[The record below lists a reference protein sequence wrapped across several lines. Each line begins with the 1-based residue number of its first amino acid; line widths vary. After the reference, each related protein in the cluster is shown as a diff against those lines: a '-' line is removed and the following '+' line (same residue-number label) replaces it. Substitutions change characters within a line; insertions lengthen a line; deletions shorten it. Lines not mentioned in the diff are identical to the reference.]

1 MHWSIVIIVSLF
13 YLLLLFGLAYWA
25 EQKAEQRSH
34 FINSPYIYALSLAVY
49 CTAWTYYG
57 SIGRAS
63 KTGFD
68 FLLIYLG
75 PTLSAPIWWFV
86 MRKIIRIAKIQNIF
100 SVADLIA
107 TRYGK
112 NVTLGAIVSIFTVF
126 GIIPYLALQIK
137 AISETFT
144 LLIEYPKNY
153 SQSPVFLD
161 YGFYITI
168 VLAVFTIYF
177 GTRRLDLTRKNE
189 GMVFAIAFESV
200 FKLLA
205 FLIAGG
211 YVTFVVFGGFDDIFQ
226 KAFQKPDLQK
236 LLFFQETN
244 KQQGWEWFL
253 IGLSSLFAVMFLP
266 RQFQMIVVEN
276 KNEKH
281 LEKAI
286 WLFPLYLLVI
296 NIFVLPVALAGKL
309 TFSGGVD
316 ADTYILAFPL
326 QNGVYWLALLT
337 YLGGFA
343 AATSMLIVAS
353 LALSLMLTNNLFIPL
368 SLQVGITQYLK
379 DKQWGKW
386 VLYIRRMSIIL
397 VLILAYW
404 YLYTAF
410 DLPLVSIGL
419 ISFVAVS
426 QFAPAIIGGLYW
438 KDATR
443 KGAMTGIVVGFA
455 VWFYTLIVPNFVEA
469 GLLSRNIMQE
479 GLLGISWL
487 RPQSLFGLEFS
498 PIAHSLFWSLFGNAL
513 AYVAVSI
520 ATSQSSQERNQAELF
535 VDVFKFADAYDEAV
549 IWKGIAHKKD
559 LEELLARFVGE
570 SKAKSLLNE
579 FEKENQGKLF
589 ADEQERNAKLVKYAE
604 RILATAIGS
613 TSARIL
619 VASVVQEE
627 NLTQEE
633 VLKILKETQELKKI
647 NFELKK
653 ADALKNEFI
662 STVTHEL
669 KTPITSIRSLS
680 EILYE
685 NPDLEQE
692 QKEHFLKTVISET
705 ERMERL
711 INQVLE
717 LEKFESGKQ
726 KLHLTPCNLNE
737 IIREA
742 VSIYESIVAE
752 KQLQFIQQTYQE
764 NLWAEVDRDRILQV
778 ILNFLSNAVKF
789 AKTKIVINSALK
801 QNFVEI
807 SVLDDGKGVP
817 DELKEAIFEKFF
829 QAENQNIRKPKGSG
843 LGLAIC
849 KKIIQYHKG
858 TIGVERE
865 QGMTKFYF
873 RIFPTLSPAI
883 IDEMHGEAKNQF
895 FKNNPLMGNNGFSS

>member
-1 MHWSIVIIVSLF
+1 MQWGIIIIVSLL

-25 EQKAEQRSH
+25 EQKAEQKSH

-63 KTGFD
+63 HTGYD

-75 PTLSAPIWWFV
+75 PTLSMPLWWFM

-100 SVADLIA
+100 SLADLIA

-112 NVTLGAIVSIFTVF
+112 NVTLGAIVSIFTVL
-126 GIIPYLALQIK
+126 GVIPYLALQIK

-144 LLIEYPKNY
+144 LLLDYPKNY
-153 SQSPVFLD
+153 ARNPVFLD
-161 YGFYITI
+161 YGFYITLVMAI
-168 VLAVFTIYF
+168 FTIYF
-177 GTRRLDLTRKNE
+177 GTRRLDLTRRNE
-189 GMVFAIAFESV
+189 GMVFAIAFESI

-205 FLIAGG
+205 FLVAGT
-211 YVTFVVFGGFDDIFQ
+211 YVVFVVFDGFSDIFQ
-226 KAFQKPDLQK
+226 KAFEQKELQK
-236 LLFFQETN
+236 ILYFQDSAKN
-244 KQQGWEWFL
+244 QAWEWFL
-253 IGLSSLFAVMFLP
+253 IGLASLFAVMFLP
-266 RQFQMIVVEN
+266 RQFQMAVVEN
-276 KNEKH
+276 KSEKH

-286 WLFPLYLLVI
+286 WLFPLYLLLI

-309 TFSGGVD
+309 KFGDSID
-316 ADTYILAFPL
+316 ADIYILAFPL
-326 QNGVYWLALLT
+326 QNNNYSLALLT

-343 AATSMLIVAS
+343 ASTSMLIVAS

-368 SLQVGITQYLK
+368 SIRMGVTQYFK

-386 VLYIRRMSIIL
+386 VLYIRRASIML

-419 ISFVAVS
+419 VSFVAVS
-426 QFAPAIIGGLYW
+426 QFAPAVIGGLYW
-438 KDATR
+438 KEATH
-443 KGAMTGIVVGFA
+443 KGALAGIVLGFA

-469 GLLSRNIMQE
+469 GLLSKSIMQE
-479 GLLGISWL
+479 GLFGMSWL

-498 PIAHSLFWSLFGNAL
+498 PVAHSLFWSLFFNIT
-513 AYVAVSI
+513 AYVAIS
-520 ATSQSSQERNQAELF
+520 AFTSQNSQERNQAELF
-535 VDVFKFADAYDEAV
+535 VDIFKYADSYDEAV
-549 IWKGIAHKKD
+549 IWKGIAHKKN

-570 SKAKSLLNE
+570 NKAKNLLNE
-579 FEKENQGKLF
+579 FEQKNQGKLY
-589 ADEQERNAKLVKYAE
+589 ADEAERNAKLVKYAE
-604 RILATAIGS
+604 KILATAIGS

-627 NLTQEE
+627 MLTQEE
-633 VLKILKETQELKKI
+633 VLKILKETQELKKL

-685 NPDLEQE
+685 NPDLESTQR
-692 QKEHFLKTVISET
+692 EHFLKTVISET

-726 KLHLTPCNLNE
+726 KLHLTTQNLNE
-737 IIREA
+737 IVKEAIR
-742 VSIYESIVAE
+742 IYESIIAE
-752 KQLQFIQQTYQE
+752 KKIQFSTQLSQE
-764 NLWAEVDRDRILQV
+764 PLWSEVDKDRILQV

-789 AKTKIVINSALK
+789 AKTKIIVSSYSK
-801 QNFVEI
+801 QNFIEI
-807 SVLDDGKGVP
+807 AVLDDGKGVP
-817 DELKEAIFEKFF
+817 AELKDAIFEKFF

-843 LGLAIC
+843 LGLAIS

-858 TIGVERE
+858 SIGVEQE

-873 RIFPTLSPAI
+873 RLFRTLSL
-883 IDEMHGEAKNQF
+883 DLSET
-895 FKNNPLMGNNGFSS
+895 SSDNTTILKPTT

>member
-1 MHWSIVIIVSLF
+1 MQWGIIIIVSLL

-25 EQKAEQRSH
+25 EQKAEQKSY

-63 KTGFD
+63 HTGYD

-75 PTLSAPIWWFV
+75 PTLSMPLWWFM

-100 SVADLIA
+100 SLADLIA

-112 NVTLGAIVSIFTVF
+112 NVTLGAIVSIFTVL
-126 GIIPYLALQIK
+126 GVIPYLALQIK

-144 LLIEYPKNY
+144 LLLDYPKNY
-153 SQSPVFLD
+153 ARNPVFLD
-161 YGFYITI
+161 YGFYITLVMAI
-168 VLAVFTIYF
+168 FTIYF
-177 GTRRLDLTRKNE
+177 GTRRLDLTRRNE
-189 GMVFAIAFESV
+189 GMVFAIAFESI

-205 FLIAGG
+205 FLVAGT
-211 YVTFVVFGGFDDIFQ
+211 YVVFVVFDGFSDIFQ
-226 KAFQKPDLQK
+226 KAFEQKELQK
-236 LLFFQETN
+236 ILYFQDSAKN
-244 KQQGWEWFL
+244 QAWEWFL
-253 IGLSSLFAVMFLP
+253 IGLASLFAVMFLP
-266 RQFQMIVVEN
+266 RQFQMAVVEN
-276 KNEKH
+276 KSEKH

-286 WLFPLYLLVI
+286 WLFPLYLLLI

-309 TFSGGVD
+309 KFGDSID
-316 ADTYILAFPL
+316 ADIYILAFPL
-326 QNGVYWLALLT
+326 QNNNYSLALLT

-343 AATSMLIVAS
+343 ASTSMLIVAS

-368 SLQVGITQYLK
+368 SIRMGVTQYFK

-386 VLYIRRMSIIL
+386 VLYIRRASIML

-419 ISFVAVS
+419 VSFVAVS
-426 QFAPAIIGGLYW
+426 QFAPAVIGGLYW
-438 KDATR
+438 KEATH
-443 KGAMTGIVVGFA
+443 KGALAGIVLGFA

-469 GLLSRNIMQE
+469 GLLSKSIMQE
-479 GLLGISWL
+479 GLFGMSWL

-498 PIAHSLFWSLFGNAL
+498 PVAHSLFWSLFFNIT
-513 AYVAVSI
+513 AYVAIS
-520 ATSQSSQERNQAELF
+520 AFTSQNSQERNQAELF
-535 VDVFKFADAYDEAV
+535 VDIFKYADSYDEAV
-549 IWKGIAHKKD
+549 IWKGIAHKKN

-570 SKAKSLLNE
+570 NKAKNLLNE
-579 FEKENQGKLF
+579 FEQKNQGKLY
-589 ADEQERNAKLVKYAE
+589 ADEAERNAKLVKYAE
-604 RILATAIGS
+604 KILATAIGS

-627 NLTQEE
+627 MLTQEE
-633 VLKILKETQELKKI
+633 VLKILKETQELKKL

-685 NPDLEQE
+685 NPDLESTQR
-692 QKEHFLKTVISET
+692 EHFLKTVISET

-726 KLHLTPCNLNE
+726 KLHLTTQNLNE
-737 IIREA
+737 IVKEAIR
-742 VSIYESIVAE
+742 IYESIIAE
-752 KQLQFIQQTYQE
+752 KKIQFSTQLSQE
-764 NLWAEVDRDRILQV
+764 PLWSEVDKDRILQV

-789 AKTKIVINSALK
+789 AKTKIIVSSYSK
-801 QNFVEI
+801 QNFIEI
-807 SVLDDGKGVP
+807 AVLDDGKGVP
-817 DELKEAIFEKFF
+817 AELKDAIFEKFF
-829 QAENQNIRKPKGSG
+829 QAENQNNRKPKGSG
-843 LGLAIC
+843 LGLAIS

-858 TIGVERE
+858 SIGVEQE

-873 RIFPTLSPAI
+873 RLFRTLSL
-883 IDEMHGEAKNQF
+883 DLSET
-895 FKNNPLMGNNGFSS
+895 SSDNTTILKPTT

>member
-1 MHWSIVIIVSLF
+1 MVTLLIIVSLL

-25 EQKAEQRSH
+25 ERKAEQKSR

-63 KTGFD
+63 KTGYD

-75 PTLSAPIWWFV
+75 PTLSMPLWWFV

-100 SVADLIA
+100 SLADLIA

-112 NVTLGAIVSIFTVF
+112 NVSLGAIVSIFTVL
-126 GIIPYLALQIK
+126 GVVPYLALQIK

-144 LLIEYPKNY
+144 LLVDYPKHFAQN
-153 SQSPVFLD
+153 PVFLD
-161 YGFYITI
+161 YGFYIT
-168 VLAVFTIYF
+168 LALAIFTIYF
-177 GTRRLDLTRKNE
+177 GTRSLDLTRKNE
-189 GMVFAIAFESV
+189 GMVFAIAFESI

-205 FLIAGG
+205 FLVAGA
-211 YVTFVVFGGFDDIFQ
+211 YVVFGLFDGFGDIFR
-226 KAFQKPDLQK
+226 KAFEKPELQK
-236 LLFFQETN
+236 ILYFQENATH
-244 KQQGWEWFL
+244 QGWEWFL
-253 IGLSSLFAVMFLP
+253 IGLASLFAVMFLP
-266 RQFQMIVVEN
+266 RQFQMAVVEN
-276 KNEKH
+276 KSEKH

-286 WLFPLYLLVI
+286 WLFPLYLLII
-296 NIFVLPVALAGKL
+296 NVFVLPVALAGKL
-309 TFSGGVD
+309 TFGSGID

-326 QNGVYWLALLT
+326 QNSNHFLALLT

-368 SLQVGITQYLK
+368 SLRAGITKYLK
-379 DKQWGKW
+379 DKQWGGW
-386 VLYIRRMSIIL
+386 VLLIRRISIGL

-410 DLPLVSIGL
+410 ELPLVSIGL

-426 QFAPAIIGGLYW
+426 QFAPAVIGGLYW
-438 KDATR
+438 KEATR
-443 KGAMTGIVVGFA
+443 KGALAGIVLGFV

-469 GLLSRNIMQE
+469 GLLSKSIMQE
-479 GLLGISWL
+479 GLFGVKWL
-487 RPQSLFGLEFS
+487 RPQSLFGLEFL
-498 PIAHSLFWSLFGNAL
+498 PVAHSLFWSLFFNIV
-513 AYVAVSI
+513 AYVAVSVF
-520 ATSQSSQERNQAELF
+520 TSQNSQERNQAELF
-535 VDVFKFADAYDEAV
+535 VDVFKYADSYDEAV

-570 SKAKSLLNE
+570 NKAKNLLNE
-579 FEKENQGKLF
+579 FEQENQGKLY
-589 ADEQERNAKLVKYAE
+589 ADEAERNAKLVKYAE
-604 RILATAIGS
+604 KILATAIGS

-627 NLTQEE
+627 TLTQEE
-633 VLKILKETQELKKI
+633 VLKILKETQELKKL

-685 NPDLEQE
+685 NPDLEPAQR
-692 QKEHFLKTVISET
+692 EHFLKTVISET

-726 KLHLTPCNLNE
+726 KLHLAPQNLNE
-737 IIREA
+737 IVKEA
-742 VSIYESIVAE
+742 IGIYESVIAE
-752 KQLQFIQQTYQE
+752 KKIQFSTQLSQE
-764 NLWAEVDRDRILQV
+764 PLWSEVDKDRILQV

-789 AKTKIVINSALK
+789 AKTKIVVSSYSK
-801 QNFVEI
+801 QNFIEI
-807 SVLDDGKGVP
+807 AVSDDGKGVP
-817 DELKEAIFEKFF
+817 NELKDAIFEKFF

-843 LGLAIC
+843 LGLAIS

-858 TIGVERE
+858 SIGVEQE

-873 RIFPTLSPAI
+873 RLFRTLSLDLFETSNDNITILKPTT
-883 IDEMHGEAKNQF
+883 
-895 FKNNPLMGNNGFSS
+895 

>member
-1 MHWSIVIIVSLF
+1 MHWSIIIIVSLL

-25 EQKAEQRSH
+25 ERKAEQKSH

-63 KTGFD
+63 KTGYD

-75 PTLSAPIWWFV
+75 PTLSMPLWWFL
-86 MRKIIRIAKIQNIF
+86 MRKIIRIAKVQNIF
-100 SVADLIA
+100 SLADLIA

-112 NVTLGAIVSIFTVF
+112 NVVLGAIVSIFTVL
-126 GIIPYLALQIK
+126 GVIPYLALQIK

-144 LLIEYPKNY
+144 LLVDYPKHFAQN
-153 SQSPVFLD
+153 PVFLD
-161 YGFYITI
+161 YGFYIT
-168 VLAVFTIYF
+168 LALAIFTIYF
-177 GTRRLDLTRKNE
+177 GTRSLDLTRKNE
-189 GMVFAIAFESV
+189 GMVFAIAFESI

-205 FLIAGG
+205 FLVAGV
-211 YVTFVVFGGFDDIFQ
+211 YVVFGLFDGFSDIFR
-226 KAFQKPDLQK
+226 KAFEKPELQK
-236 LLFFQETN
+236 ILYFQENATH
-244 KQQGWEWFL
+244 QGWEWFL
-253 IGLSSLFAVMFLP
+253 IGLASLFAVMFLP
-266 RQFQMIVVEN
+266 RQFQIAVVEN
-276 KNEKH
+276 KSEKH

-286 WLFPLYLLVI
+286 WLFPLYLLII

-309 TFSGGVD
+309 TFGNGID

-326 QNGVYWLALLT
+326 RNNNHFLALLT

-368 SLQVGITQYLK
+368 SLRVGITKYLK
-379 DKQWGKW
+379 DKQWGGW
-386 VLYIRRMSIIL
+386 VLLIRRMSIVL

-404 YLYTAF
+404 YLYMAF
-410 DLPLVSIGL
+410 ELPLVSIGL
-419 ISFVAVS
+419 ISFVAVL
-426 QFAPAIIGGLYW
+426 QFAPAVIGGLYW
-438 KDATR
+438 KEATR
-443 KGAMTGIVVGFA
+443 KGALASIVLGFA
-455 VWFYTLIVPNFVEA
+455 IWFYTLIIPNFVEV
-469 GLLSRNIMQE
+469 GLLSKSIMQE
-479 GLLGISWL
+479 GLFGMRWL

-498 PIAHSLFWSLFGNAL
+498 PVAHSLFWSLFFNVA
-513 AYVAVSI
+513 AYITISVF
-520 ATSQSSQERNQAELF
+520 TSQNSQERNQAELF
-535 VDVFKFADAYDEAV
+535 VDIFKYADFYDEAV

-570 SKAKSLLNE
+570 NKAKNLLNE
-579 FEKENQGKLF
+579 FEQKNQGKLYN
-589 ADEQERNAKLVKYAE
+589 DEAERNAKLVKYAE
-604 RILATAIGS
+604 KILATAIGS

-627 NLTQEE
+627 TLTQEE
-633 VLKILKETQELKKI
+633 VLKILKETQELKKL
-647 NFELKK
+647 NLELKK

-669 KTPITSIRSLS
+669 KTPITAIRSLS

-685 NPDLEQE
+685 NPDLEPTQRE
-692 QKEHFLKTVISET
+692 GFLKTVISET

-726 KLHLTPCNLNE
+726 KLHLATQDLNE
-737 IIREA
+737 ILKEAIR
-742 VSIYESIVAE
+742 IYESVIAE
-752 KQLQFIQQTYQE
+752 KKIQFSTQLSQE
-764 NLWAEVDRDRILQV
+764 PLWSEVDKDRILQV

-789 AKTKIVINSALK
+789 AKTKIVVSSYSK
-801 QNFVEI
+801 QNFIEI
-807 SVLDDGKGVP
+807 AVFDDGKGVP
-817 DELKEAIFEKFF
+817 NQLRDAIFEKFF

-843 LGLAIC
+843 LGLAIS

-858 TIGVERE
+858 SIGIEQE

-873 RIFPTLSPAI
+873 RLFRTLSL
-883 IDEMHGEAKNQF
+883 DLSET
-895 FKNNPLMGNNGFSS
+895 SSDNMTILKPTT

>member
-1 MHWSIVIIVSLF
+1 MQWGIIIIVSLL

-25 EQKAEQRSH
+25 EQKAEQKSH

-63 KTGFD
+63 HTGYD

-75 PTLSAPIWWFV
+75 PTLSMPLWWFM

-100 SVADLIA
+100 SLADLIA

-112 NVTLGAIVSIFTVF
+112 NVTLGAIVSIFTVL
-126 GIIPYLALQIK
+126 GVIPYLALQIK

-144 LLIEYPKNY
+144 LLLDYPKNY
-153 SQSPVFLD
+153 ARNPVFLD
-161 YGFYITI
+161 YGFYITLVMAI
-168 VLAVFTIYF
+168 FTIYF
-177 GTRRLDLTRKNE
+177 GTRRLDLTRRNE
-189 GMVFAIAFESV
+189 GMVFAIAFESI

-205 FLIAGG
+205 FLVAGT
-211 YVTFVVFGGFDDIFQ
+211 YVVFVVFDGFSDIFQ
-226 KAFQKPDLQK
+226 KAFEQKELQK
-236 LLFFQETN
+236 ILYFQDSAKN
-244 KQQGWEWFL
+244 QAWEWFL
-253 IGLSSLFAVMFLP
+253 IGLASLFAVMFLP
-266 RQFQMIVVEN
+266 RQFQMAVVEN
-276 KNEKH
+276 KSEKH

-286 WLFPLYLLVI
+286 WLFPLYLLLI

-309 TFSGGVD
+309 KFGDSID
-316 ADTYILAFPL
+316 ADIYILAFPL
-326 QNGVYWLALLT
+326 QNNNYSLALLT

-343 AATSMLIVAS
+343 ASTSMLIVAS

-368 SLQVGITQYLK
+368 SIRMGVTQYFK

-386 VLYIRRMSIIL
+386 VLYIRRASIML

-419 ISFVAVS
+419 VSFVAVS
-426 QFAPAIIGGLYW
+426 QFAPAVIGGLYW
-438 KDATR
+438 KEATH
-443 KGAMTGIVVGFA
+443 KGALAGIVLGFA

-469 GLLSRNIMQE
+469 GLLSKSIMQE
-479 GLLGISWL
+479 GLFGMSWL

-498 PIAHSLFWSLFGNAL
+498 PVAHSLFWSLFFNIT
-513 AYVAVSI
+513 AYVAIS
-520 ATSQSSQERNQAELF
+520 AFTSQNSQERNQAELF
-535 VDVFKFADAYDEAV
+535 VDIFKYADSYDEAV
-549 IWKGIAHKKD
+549 IWKGIAHKKN

-570 SKAKSLLNE
+570 NKAKNLLNE
-579 FEKENQGKLF
+579 FEQKNQGKLY
-589 ADEQERNAKLVKYAE
+589 ADEAERNAKLVKYAE
-604 RILATAIGS
+604 KILATAIGS

-627 NLTQEE
+627 MLTQEE
-633 VLKILKETQELKKI
+633 VLKILKETQELKKL

-685 NPDLEQE
+685 NPDLESTQR
-692 QKEHFLKTVISET
+692 EHFLKTVISET

-726 KLHLTPCNLNE
+726 KLHLTTQNLNE
-737 IIREA
+737 IVKEAIR
-742 VSIYESIVAE
+742 IYESIIAE
-752 KQLQFIQQTYQE
+752 KKIQFSTQLSQE
-764 NLWAEVDRDRILQV
+764 PLWSEVDKDRILQV

-789 AKTKIVINSALK
+789 AKTKIIVSSYSK
-801 QNFVEI
+801 QNFIEI
-807 SVLDDGKGVP
+807 AVLDDGKGVP
-817 DELKEAIFEKFF
+817 AELKDAIFEKFF
-829 QAENQNIRKPKGSG
+829 QAENQNNRKPKGSG
-843 LGLAIC
+843 LGLAIS

-858 TIGVERE
+858 SIGVEQE

-873 RIFPTLSPAI
+873 RLFRTLSL
-883 IDEMHGEAKNQF
+883 DLSET
-895 FKNNPLMGNNGFSS
+895 SSDNTTILKPTT

>member
-1 MHWSIVIIVSLF
+1 MVTLLIIVSLL

-25 EQKAEQRSH
+25 ERKAEQKSR

-63 KTGFD
+63 KTGYD

-75 PTLSAPIWWFV
+75 PTLSMPLWWFV

-100 SVADLIA
+100 SLADLIA

-112 NVTLGAIVSIFTVF
+112 NVSLGAIVSIFTVL
-126 GIIPYLALQIK
+126 GVVPYLALQIK

-144 LLIEYPKNY
+144 LLVDYPKHFAQN
-153 SQSPVFLD
+153 PVFLD
-161 YGFYITI
+161 YGFYIT
-168 VLAVFTIYF
+168 LALAIFTIYF
-177 GTRRLDLTRKNE
+177 GTRSLDLTRKNE
-189 GMVFAIAFESV
+189 GMVFAIAFESI

-205 FLIAGG
+205 FLVAGA
-211 YVTFVVFGGFDDIFQ
+211 YVVFGLFDGFGDIFR
-226 KAFQKPDLQK
+226 KAFEKPELQK
-236 LLFFQETN
+236 ILYFQENATH
-244 KQQGWEWFL
+244 QGWEWFL
-253 IGLSSLFAVMFLP
+253 IGLASLFAVMFLP
-266 RQFQMIVVEN
+266 RQFQMAVVEN
-276 KNEKH
+276 KSEKH

-286 WLFPLYLLVI
+286 WLFPLYLLII
-296 NIFVLPVALAGKL
+296 NVFVLPVALAGKL
-309 TFSGGVD
+309 TFGSGID

-326 QNGVYWLALLT
+326 QNSNHFLALLT

-368 SLQVGITQYLK
+368 SLRAGITKYLK
-379 DKQWGKW
+379 DKQWGGW
-386 VLYIRRMSIIL
+386 VLLIRRISIGL

-410 DLPLVSIGL
+410 ELPLVSIVL

-426 QFAPAIIGGLYW
+426 QFAPAVIGGLYW
-438 KDATR
+438 KEATR
-443 KGAMTGIVVGFA
+443 KGALAGIVLGFV

-469 GLLSRNIMQE
+469 GLLSKSIMQE
-479 GLLGISWL
+479 GLFGVKWL
-487 RPQSLFGLEFS
+487 RPQSLFGLEFL
-498 PIAHSLFWSLFGNAL
+498 PVAHSLFWSLFFNIV
-513 AYVAVSI
+513 AYVAVSVF
-520 ATSQSSQERNQAELF
+520 TSQNSQERNQAELF
-535 VDVFKFADAYDEAV
+535 VDVFKYADSYDEAV

-570 SKAKSLLNE
+570 NKAKNLLNE
-579 FEKENQGKLF
+579 FEQENQGKLY
-589 ADEQERNAKLVKYAE
+589 ADEAERNAKLVKYAE
-604 RILATAIGS
+604 KILATAIGS

-627 NLTQEE
+627 TLTQEE
-633 VLKILKETQELKKI
+633 VLKILKETQELKKL

-685 NPDLEQE
+685 NPDLEPAQR
-692 QKEHFLKTVISET
+692 EHFLKTVISET

-726 KLHLTPCNLNE
+726 KLHLAPQNLNE
-737 IIREA
+737 IVKEA
-742 VSIYESIVAE
+742 IGIYESVIAE
-752 KQLQFIQQTYQE
+752 KKIQFSTQLSQE
-764 NLWAEVDRDRILQV
+764 PLWSEVDKDRILQV

-789 AKTKIVINSALK
+789 AKTKIVVSSYSK
-801 QNFVEI
+801 QNFIEI
-807 SVLDDGKGVP
+807 AVSDDGKGVP
-817 DELKEAIFEKFF
+817 NELKDAIFEKFF

-843 LGLAIC
+843 LGLAIS

-858 TIGVERE
+858 SIGVEQE

-873 RIFPTLSPAI
+873 RLFRTLSLDLFETSNDNITILKPTT
-883 IDEMHGEAKNQF
+883 
-895 FKNNPLMGNNGFSS
+895 

>member
-1 MHWSIVIIVSLF
+1 MQWGIIIIVSLL

-25 EQKAEQRSH
+25 EQKAEQKSY

-63 KTGFD
+63 HTGYD

-75 PTLSAPIWWFV
+75 PTLSMPLWWFM

-100 SVADLIA
+100 SLADLIA

-112 NVTLGAIVSIFTVF
+112 NVTLGAIVSIFTVL
-126 GIIPYLALQIK
+126 GVIPYLALQIK

-144 LLIEYPKNY
+144 LLLDYPKNY
-153 SQSPVFLD
+153 ARNPVFLD
-161 YGFYITI
+161 YGFYITLVMAI
-168 VLAVFTIYF
+168 FTIYF
-177 GTRRLDLTRKNE
+177 GTRRLDLTRRNE
-189 GMVFAIAFESV
+189 GMVFAIAFESI

-205 FLIAGG
+205 FLVAGT
-211 YVTFVVFGGFDDIFQ
+211 YVVFVVFDGFSDIFQ
-226 KAFQKPDLQK
+226 KAFEQKELQK
-236 LLFFQETN
+236 ILYFQDSAKN
-244 KQQGWEWFL
+244 QAWEWFL
-253 IGLSSLFAVMFLP
+253 IGLASLFAVMFLP
-266 RQFQMIVVEN
+266 RQFQMAVVEN
-276 KNEKH
+276 KSEKH

-286 WLFPLYLLVI
+286 WLFPLYLLLI

-309 TFSGGVD
+309 KFGDSID
-316 ADTYILAFPL
+316 ADIYILAFPL
-326 QNGVYWLALLT
+326 QNNNYSLALLT

-343 AATSMLIVAS
+343 ASTSMLIVAS

-368 SLQVGITQYLK
+368 SIRMGVTQYFK

-386 VLYIRRMSIIL
+386 VLYIRRASIML

-419 ISFVAVS
+419 VSFVAVS
-426 QFAPAIIGGLYW
+426 QFAPAVIGGLYW
-438 KDATR
+438 KEATH
-443 KGAMTGIVVGFA
+443 KGALAGIVLGFA

-469 GLLSRNIMQE
+469 GLLSKSIMQE
-479 GLLGISWL
+479 GLFGMSWL

-498 PIAHSLFWSLFGNAL
+498 PVAHSLFWSLFFNIT
-513 AYVAVSI
+513 AYVAIS
-520 ATSQSSQERNQAELF
+520 AFTSQNSQERNQAELF
-535 VDVFKFADAYDEAV
+535 VDIFKYADSYDEAV
-549 IWKGIAHKKD
+549 IWKGIAHKKN

-570 SKAKSLLNE
+570 NKAKNLLNE
-579 FEKENQGKLF
+579 FEQKNQGKLY
-589 ADEQERNAKLVKYAE
+589 ADEAERNAKLVKYAE
-604 RILATAIGS
+604 KILATAIGS

-627 NLTQEE
+627 MLTQEE
-633 VLKILKETQELKKI
+633 VLKILKETQELKKL

-685 NPDLEQE
+685 NPDLESTQR
-692 QKEHFLKTVISET
+692 EHFLKTVISET

-726 KLHLTPCNLNE
+726 KLHLTTQNLNE
-737 IIREA
+737 IVKEAIR
-742 VSIYESIVAE
+742 IYESIIAE
-752 KQLQFIQQTYQE
+752 KKIQFSTQLSQE
-764 NLWAEVDRDRILQV
+764 PLWSEVDKDRILQV

-789 AKTKIVINSALK
+789 AKTKIIVSSYSK
-801 QNFVEI
+801 QNFIEI
-807 SVLDDGKGVP
+807 AVLDDGKGVP
-817 DELKEAIFEKFF
+817 AELKDAIFEKFF

-843 LGLAIC
+843 LGLAIS

-858 TIGVERE
+858 SIGVEQE

-873 RIFPTLSPAI
+873 RLFRTLSL
-883 IDEMHGEAKNQF
+883 DLSET
-895 FKNNPLMGNNGFSS
+895 SSDNTTILKPTT

>member
-1 MHWSIVIIVSLF
+1 MVTLLIIVSLL

-25 EQKAEQRSH
+25 ERKAEQKSR

-63 KTGFD
+63 KTGYD

-75 PTLSAPIWWFV
+75 PTLSMPLWWFV

-100 SVADLIA
+100 SLADLIA

-112 NVTLGAIVSIFTVF
+112 NVSLGAIVSIFTVL
-126 GIIPYLALQIK
+126 GVVPYLALQIK

-144 LLIEYPKNY
+144 LLVDYPKHFAQN
-153 SQSPVFLD
+153 PVFLD
-161 YGFYITI
+161 YGFYIT
-168 VLAVFTIYF
+168 LALAIFTIYF
-177 GTRRLDLTRKNE
+177 GTRSLDLTRKNE
-189 GMVFAIAFESV
+189 GMVFAIAFESI

-205 FLIAGG
+205 FLVAGA
-211 YVTFVVFGGFDDIFQ
+211 YVVFGLFDGFGDIFR
-226 KAFQKPDLQK
+226 KAFEKPELQK
-236 LLFFQETN
+236 ILYFQENATH
-244 KQQGWEWFL
+244 QGWEWFL
-253 IGLSSLFAVMFLP
+253 IGLASLFAVMFLP
-266 RQFQMIVVEN
+266 RQFQMAVVEN
-276 KNEKH
+276 KSEKH

-286 WLFPLYLLVI
+286 WLFPLYLLII
-296 NIFVLPVALAGKL
+296 NVFVLPVALAGKL
-309 TFSGGVD
+309 TFGSGID

-326 QNGVYWLALLT
+326 QNSNHFLALLT

-368 SLQVGITQYLK
+368 SLRAGITKYLK
-379 DKQWGKW
+379 DKQWGGW
-386 VLYIRRMSIIL
+386 VLLIRRISIGL

-410 DLPLVSIGL
+410 ELPLVSIGL

-426 QFAPAIIGGLYW
+426 QFAPAVIGGLYW
-438 KDATR
+438 KEATR
-443 KGAMTGIVVGFA
+443 KGALAGIMLGFV

-469 GLLSRNIMQE
+469 GLLSKSIMQE
-479 GLLGISWL
+479 GLFGVKWL
-487 RPQSLFGLEFS
+487 RPQSLFGLEFL
-498 PIAHSLFWSLFGNAL
+498 PVAHSLFWSLFFNIV
-513 AYVAVSI
+513 AYVAVSVF
-520 ATSQSSQERNQAELF
+520 TSQNSQERNQAELF
-535 VDVFKFADAYDEAV
+535 VDVFKYADSYDEAV

-570 SKAKSLLNE
+570 NKAKNLLNE
-579 FEKENQGKLF
+579 FEQENQGKLY
-589 ADEQERNAKLVKYAE
+589 ADEAERNAKLVKYAE
-604 RILATAIGS
+604 KILATAIGS

-627 NLTQEE
+627 TLTQEE
-633 VLKILKETQELKKI
+633 VLKILKETQELKKL

-685 NPDLEQE
+685 NPDLEPAQR
-692 QKEHFLKTVISET
+692 EHFLKTVISET

-726 KLHLTPCNLNE
+726 KLHLAPQNLNE
-737 IIREA
+737 IVKEA
-742 VSIYESIVAE
+742 IGIYESVIAE
-752 KQLQFIQQTYQE
+752 KKIQFSTQLSQE
-764 NLWAEVDRDRILQV
+764 PLWSEVDKDRILQV

-789 AKTKIVINSALK
+789 AKTKIVVSSYSK
-801 QNFVEI
+801 QNFIEI
-807 SVLDDGKGVP
+807 AVSDDGKGVP
-817 DELKEAIFEKFF
+817 NELKDAIFEKFF

-843 LGLAIC
+843 LGLAIS

-858 TIGVERE
+858 SIGVEQE

-873 RIFPTLSPAI
+873 RLFRTLSLDLFETSNDNITILKPTT
-883 IDEMHGEAKNQF
+883 
-895 FKNNPLMGNNGFSS
+895 

>member
-1 MHWSIVIIVSLF
+1 MVTLLIIVSLL

-25 EQKAEQRSH
+25 ERKAEQKSR

-63 KTGFD
+63 KTGYD

-75 PTLSAPIWWFV
+75 PTLSMPLWWFV

-100 SVADLIA
+100 SLADLIA

-112 NVTLGAIVSIFTVF
+112 NVSLGAIVSIFAVL
-126 GIIPYLALQIK
+126 GVVPYLALQIK

-144 LLIEYPKNY
+144 LLVDYPKHFAQN
-153 SQSPVFLD
+153 PVFLD
-161 YGFYITI
+161 YGFYIT
-168 VLAVFTIYF
+168 LALAIFTIYF
-177 GTRRLDLTRKNE
+177 GTRSLDLTRKNE
-189 GMVFAIAFESV
+189 GMVFAIAFESI

-205 FLIAGG
+205 FLVAGA
-211 YVTFVVFGGFDDIFQ
+211 YVVFGLFDGFGDIFR
-226 KAFQKPDLQK
+226 KAFEKPELQK
-236 LLFFQETN
+236 ILYFQENATH
-244 KQQGWEWFL
+244 QGWEWFL
-253 IGLSSLFAVMFLP
+253 IGLASLFAVMFLP
-266 RQFQMIVVEN
+266 RQFQMAVVEN
-276 KNEKH
+276 KSEKH

-286 WLFPLYLLVI
+286 WLFPLYLLII
-296 NIFVLPVALAGKL
+296 NVFVLPVALAGKL
-309 TFSGGVD
+309 TFGSGID

-326 QNGVYWLALLT
+326 QNSNHFLALLT

-368 SLQVGITQYLK
+368 SLRAGITKYLK
-379 DKQWGKW
+379 DKQWGGW
-386 VLYIRRMSIIL
+386 VLLIRRISIGL

-410 DLPLVSIGL
+410 ELPLVSIGL

-426 QFAPAIIGGLYW
+426 QFAPAVIGGLYW
-438 KDATR
+438 KEATR
-443 KGAMTGIVVGFA
+443 KGALAGIVLGFV

-469 GLLSRNIMQE
+469 GLLSKSIMQE
-479 GLLGISWL
+479 GLFGVKWL
-487 RPQSLFGLEFS
+487 RPQSLFGLEFL
-498 PIAHSLFWSLFGNAL
+498 PVAHSLFWSLFFNIV
-513 AYVAVSI
+513 AYVAVSVF
-520 ATSQSSQERNQAELF
+520 TSQNSQERNQAELF
-535 VDVFKFADAYDEAV
+535 VDVFKYADSYDEAV

-570 SKAKSLLNE
+570 NKAKNLLNE
-579 FEKENQGKLF
+579 FEQENQGKLY
-589 ADEQERNAKLVKYAE
+589 ADEAERNAKLVKYAE
-604 RILATAIGS
+604 KILATAIGS

-627 NLTQEE
+627 TLTQEE
-633 VLKILKETQELKKI
+633 VLKILKETQELKKL

-685 NPDLEQE
+685 NPDLEPAQR
-692 QKEHFLKTVISET
+692 EHFLKTVISET

-726 KLHLTPCNLNE
+726 KLHLAPQNLNE
-737 IIREA
+737 IVKEA
-742 VSIYESIVAE
+742 IGIYESVIAE
-752 KQLQFIQQTYQE
+752 KKIQFSTQLSQE
-764 NLWAEVDRDRILQV
+764 PLWSEVDKDRILQV

-789 AKTKIVINSALK
+789 AKTKIIVSSYSK
-801 QNFVEI
+801 QNFIEI
-807 SVLDDGKGVP
+807 AVSDDGKGVP
-817 DELKEAIFEKFF
+817 NELKDAIFEKFF

-843 LGLAIC
+843 LGLAIS

-858 TIGVERE
+858 SIGVEQE

-873 RIFPTLSPAI
+873 RLFRTLSLDLFETSNDNITILKPTT
-883 IDEMHGEAKNQF
+883 
-895 FKNNPLMGNNGFSS
+895 

>member
-1 MHWSIVIIVSLF
+1 MVTLLIIVSLL

-25 EQKAEQRSH
+25 ERKAEQKSR

-63 KTGFD
+63 KTGYD

-75 PTLSAPIWWFV
+75 PTLSMPLWWFV

-100 SVADLIA
+100 SLADLIA

-112 NVTLGAIVSIFTVF
+112 NVSLGAIVSIFTVL
-126 GIIPYLALQIK
+126 GVVPYLALQIK

-144 LLIEYPKNY
+144 LLVDYPKHFAQN
-153 SQSPVFLD
+153 PVFLD
-161 YGFYITI
+161 YGFIT
-168 VLAVFTIYF
+168 LALAIFTIYF
-177 GTRRLDLTRKNE
+177 GTRSLDLTRKNE
-189 GMVFAIAFESV
+189 GMVFAIAFESI

-205 FLIAGG
+205 FLVAGA
-211 YVTFVVFGGFDDIFQ
+211 YVVFGLFDGFGDIFR
-226 KAFQKPDLQK
+226 KAFEKPELQK
-236 LLFFQETN
+236 ILYFQENATH
-244 KQQGWEWFL
+244 QGWEWFL
-253 IGLSSLFAVMFLP
+253 IGLASLFAVMFLP
-266 RQFQMIVVEN
+266 RQFQMAVVEN
-276 KNEKH
+276 KSEKH

-286 WLFPLYLLVI
+286 WLFPLYLLII
-296 NIFVLPVALAGKL
+296 NVFVLPVALAGKL
-309 TFSGGVD
+309 TFGSGID

-326 QNGVYWLALLT
+326 QNSNHFLALLT

-368 SLQVGITQYLK
+368 SLRAGITKYLK
-379 DKQWGKW
+379 DKQWGGW
-386 VLYIRRMSIIL
+386 VLLIRRISIGL

-410 DLPLVSIGL
+410 ELPLVSIGL

-426 QFAPAIIGGLYW
+426 QFAPAVIGGLYW
-438 KDATR
+438 KEATR
-443 KGAMTGIVVGFA
+443 KGALAGIVLGFV

-469 GLLSRNIMQE
+469 GLLSKSIMQE
-479 GLLGISWL
+479 GLFGVKWL
-487 RPQSLFGLEFS
+487 RPQSLFGLEFL
-498 PIAHSLFWSLFGNAL
+498 PVAHSLFWSLFFNIV
-513 AYVAVSI
+513 AYVAVSVF
-520 ATSQSSQERNQAELF
+520 TSQNSQERNQAELF
-535 VDVFKFADAYDEAV
+535 VDVFKYADSYDEAV

-570 SKAKSLLNE
+570 NKAKNLLNE
-579 FEKENQGKLF
+579 FEQENQGKLY
-589 ADEQERNAKLVKYAE
+589 ADEAERNAKLVKYAE
-604 RILATAIGS
+604 KILATAIGS

-627 NLTQEE
+627 TLTQEE
-633 VLKILKETQELKKI
+633 VLKILKETQELKKL

-685 NPDLEQE
+685 NPDLEPAQR
-692 QKEHFLKTVISET
+692 EHFLKTVISET

-726 KLHLTPCNLNE
+726 KLHLAPQNLNE
-737 IIREA
+737 IVKEA
-742 VSIYESIVAE
+742 IGIYESVIAE
-752 KQLQFIQQTYQE
+752 KKIQFSTQLSQE
-764 NLWAEVDRDRILQV
+764 PLWSEVDKDRILQV

-789 AKTKIVINSALK
+789 AKTKIVVSSYSK
-801 QNFVEI
+801 QNFIEI
-807 SVLDDGKGVP
+807 AVSDDGKGVP
-817 DELKEAIFEKFF
+817 NELKDAIFEKFF

-843 LGLAIC
+843 LGLAIS

-858 TIGVERE
+858 SIGVEQE

-873 RIFPTLSPAI
+873 RLFRTLSLDLFETSNDNITILKPTT
-883 IDEMHGEAKNQF
+883 
-895 FKNNPLMGNNGFSS
+895 